1 MGVKT
6 PLSPAQ
12 LQEFFPCTLL
22 IPTADGVSD
31 TVYRCDQGVLK
42 LFETAS
48 EGAVR
53 EEAALLGML
62 RPLPVP
68 ELLMEPFTLHGKPC
82 ALYAALRGESLKKA
96 EPHHIVQIARFIR
109 DFHHLS
115 AKRRSSNT
123 PLFTPERLKG
133 MIAESGSEELM
144 SFLHL
149 LDLQLAND
157 GIIHGDLFLD
167 NALFE
172 EDLLCGV
179 LDFIEA
185 CEGDFLFDLAVVALS
200 WCLPSREN
208 VELLLEHYG
217 AAVDYETFLPYMR
230 YALLYYA
237 TTRYR
242 GGRDYRALLNQ
253 LTHLTKETP

>member
-53 EEAALLGML
+53 EEAALLGTL

-82 ALYAALRGESLKKA
+82 ALYAAL
-96 EPHHIVQIARFIR
+96 H
-109 DFHHLS
+109 DFR
-115 AKRRSSNT
+115 AV
-123 PLFTPERLKG
+123 G
-133 MIAESGSEELM
+133 
-144 SFLHL
+144 
-149 LDLQLAND
+149 LA
-157 GIIHGDLFLD
+157 
-167 NALFE
+167 A
-172 EDLLCGV
+172 
-179 LDFIEA
+179 
-185 CEGDFLFDLAVVALS
+185 
-200 WCLPSREN
+200 
-208 VELLLEHYG
+208 
-217 AAVDYETFLPYMR
+217 
-230 YALLYYA
+230 ALLA
-237 TTRYR
+237 LASA
-242 GGRDYRALLNQ
+242 ALL
-253 LTHLTKETP
+253 HRSVREGGGGA